1 QNHIDSRRG
10 GSRAARHTCLMRKI
24 LTRFTIVPITL
35 LAVAALAAGGLLAF
49 LAWRDRE
56 AVSFASSVVSENSP
70 IAELATRKIVWKV
83 VHIGSTVSTDTVRET
98 VYTIKAGYDLSQAET
113 PVVDKEAKTVTLTL
127 PPPKI
132 LSIDHF
138 LQRESFER
146 KTLVERVFG
155 ENRDDGKADREDI
168 VQLASDCD
176 KFALLSAENLR
187 ESVVALI
194 ANRLR
199 DVCGYELVVQAGL
212 DIPAKVMFNAYF
224 EEKGVDFRLP

>member
-1 QNHIDSRRG
+1 
-10 GSRAARHTCLMRKI
+10 MRKI

-155 ENRDDGKADREDI
+155 ENREDGKADREDI

-199 DVCGYELVVQAGL
+199 DACGYELVVQAGL

-224 EEKGVDFRLP
+224 EEKGVNFRLQ

>member
-1 QNHIDSRRG
+1 MG
-10 GSRAARHTCLMRKI
+10 
-24 LTRFTIVPITL
+24 VPITL
-35 LAVAALAAGGLLAF
+35 LIVAVLASGGLFAF
-49 LAWRDRE
+49 LAWRDRQ
-56 AVSFASSVVSENSP
+56 ALSFASSVVSENSP

-83 VHIGSTVSTDTVRET
+83 VHIGSTISTDTVRET

-113 PVVDKEAKTVTLTL
+113 PIVDKDAKTVTLTL

-138 LQRESFER
+138 LQRESFEK

-155 ENRDDGKADREDI
+155 ENREDGKADREDI
-168 VQLASDCD
+168 VQLAADCD
-176 KFALLSAENLR
+176 KFALLSSKNLR

-194 ANRLR
+194 ADRLR
-199 DVCGYELVVQAGL
+199 DTCDYELVVQAGL

>member
-1 QNHIDSRRG
+1 MG
-10 GSRAARHTCLMRKI
+10 
-24 LTRFTIVPITL
+24 VPITL
-35 LAVAALAAGGLLAF
+35 LVVAVLAAGGLFAF
-49 LAWRDRE
+49 LAWRDRQ
-56 AVSFASSVVSENSP
+56 AISFASSVVSENSP

-83 VHIGSTVSTDTVRET
+83 VHIDSTVSTDTVRDT
-98 VYTIKAGYDLSQAET
+98 VYTIKAGYDLSQTET
-113 PVVDKEAKTVTLTL
+113 PVVDKAAKTVTLTL

-138 LQRESFER
+138 LQRESFEK
-146 KTLVERVFG
+146 KTLIERIFG
-155 ENRDDGKADREDI
+155 ENREDGKADREDI

-199 DVCGYELVVQAGL
+199 DACGYELVVQAGL

-224 EEKGVDFRLP
+224 EEKGVDFRLQ

>member
-1 QNHIDSRRG
+1 MG
-10 GSRAARHTCLMRKI
+10 
-24 LTRFTIVPITL
+24 VPITL
-35 LAVAALAAGGLLAF
+35 LVVAVLASGGLFAF
-49 LAWRDRE
+49 LAWRDRQ
-56 AVSFASSVVSENSP
+56 AISFASSIVSENSP

-83 VHIGSTVSTDTVRET
+83 VHIGSTVSSDTVRET

-113 PVVDKEAKTVTLTL
+113 PIVDKDAKTVTLTL

-138 LQRESFER
+138 LQRESFEK

-155 ENRDDGKADREDI
+155 ENREDGKADREDI
-168 VQLASDCD
+168 VQLAADCD
-176 KFALLSAENLR
+176 KFALLSSKNLR

-194 ANRLR
+194 ADRLR
-199 DVCGYELVVQAGL
+199 DTCDYELVVQAGL

>member
-1 QNHIDSRRG
+1 MG
-10 GSRAARHTCLMRKI
+10 
-24 LTRFTIVPITL
+24 VPITL

-83 VHIGSTVSTDTVRET
+83 VHIGSTVSSDTVRET

-155 ENRDDGKADREDI
+155 ENRNDGKADREDI

-199 DVCGYELVVQAGL
+199 DACGYELVVQAGL

-224 EEKGVDFRLP
+224 EEKGVPFRLP

>member
-1 QNHIDSRRG
+1 
-10 GSRAARHTCLMRKI
+10 MRKI
-24 LTRFTIVPITL
+24 LTSFMGVPITL
-35 LAVAALAAGGLLAF
+35 LVVAVLAAGGLLAF
-49 LAWRDRE
+49 LAWRDKQ
-56 AVSFASSVVSENSP
+56 AISFASSVVSENSP

-113 PVVDKEAKTVTLTL
+113 PVVDKTAKTVTLTL

-146 KTLVERVFG
+146 KTLVERIFG
-155 ENRDDGKADREDI
+155 ENREDGKADREDI
-168 VQLASDCD
+168 VQLAADCD

-199 DVCGYELVVQAGL
+199 DACGYELVVQAGL

-224 EEKGVDFRLP
+224 EEKGVPFRLP

>member
-1 QNHIDSRRG
+1 
-10 GSRAARHTCLMRKI
+10 MRKI

-155 ENRDDGKADREDI
+155 ENREDGKADREDI

-176 KFALLSAENLR
+176 KFALLSADNLR

-199 DVCGYELVVQAGL
+199 DACGYELVVQAGL

-224 EEKGVDFRLP
+224 EEKGVPFRLP

>member
-1 QNHIDSRRG
+1 MG
-10 GSRAARHTCLMRKI
+10 
-24 LTRFTIVPITL
+24 VPLTL
-35 LAVAALAAGGLLAF
+35 LVVAALVAGGLFAF

-56 AVSFASSVVSENSP
+56 AISFASSVVSENSP

-132 LSIDHF
+132 ISIDHF
-138 LQRESFER
+138 LQRTSIEK

-155 ENRDDGKADREDI
+155 SSGEDGRADREDI
-168 VQLASDCD
+168 IQLAADCD

-187 ESVVALI
+187 ESVVAMI
-194 ANRLR
+194 ANWLR
-199 DVCGYELVVQAGL
+199 DACGYELAVQAGL

>member
-1 QNHIDSRRG
+1 
-10 GSRAARHTCLMRKI
+10 MRKI

-35 LAVAALAAGGLLAF
+35 LAVAVLAVGAIF
-49 LAWRDRE
+49 VELAWRDRQ
-56 AVSFASSVVSENSP
+56 AISFASSVVSENSP

-155 ENRDDGKADREDI
+155 ENREDGKADREDI

-176 KFALLSAENLR
+176 KFAILSAENLR
-187 ESVVALI
+187 ESVVALV

-199 DVCGYELVVQAGL
+199 DACGYELVVQAGL

-224 EEKGVDFRLP
+224 EEKGVDFRLQ

>member
-1 QNHIDSRRG
+1 
-10 GSRAARHTCLMRKI
+10 MRKI

-113 PVVDKEAKTVTLTL
+113 PVVDKAAKTVTLTL

-155 ENRDDGKADREDI
+155 ENREDGKADREDI

-199 DVCGYELVVQAGL
+199 DACGYELVVQAGL

>member
-1 QNHIDSRRG
+1 MG
-10 GSRAARHTCLMRKI
+10 
-24 LTRFTIVPITL
+24 VPITL
-35 LAVAALAAGGLLAF
+35 LIVAVLASGGLFAF
-49 LAWRDRE
+49 LAWRDRQ
-56 AVSFASSVVSENSP
+56 ALSFASSVVSEKSP

-83 VHIGSTVSTDTVRET
+83 VHIGSTISTDTVRET

-113 PVVDKEAKTVTLTL
+113 PIVDKDAKTVTLTL

-138 LQRESFER
+138 LQRESFEK

-155 ENRDDGKADREDI
+155 ENREDGKADREDI
-168 VQLASDCD
+168 VQLAADCD
-176 KFALLSAENLR
+176 KFALLSSKNLR

-194 ANRLR
+194 ADRLR
-199 DVCGYELVVQAGL
+199 DTCDYELVVQAGL

>member
-1 QNHIDSRRG
+1 MG
-10 GSRAARHTCLMRKI
+10 
-24 LTRFTIVPITL
+24 VPITL
-35 LAVAALAAGGLLAF
+35 LVVAVIAAGGLFAF
-49 LAWRDRE
+49 LAWRDRQ
-56 AVSFASSVVSENSP
+56 AISFASSVVSENSP
-70 IAELATRKIVWKV
+70 ITELATRKIVWKV

-113 PVVDKEAKTVTLTL
+113 PVVDKAAKTVTLTL

-132 LSIDHF
+132 ISIDHF
-138 LQRESFER
+138 LQRESFEK

-155 ENRDDGKADREDI
+155 ENREDGKADREDI
-168 VQLASDCD
+168 VQLAADCD
-176 KFALLSAENLR
+176 KFALLSAKNLR

-199 DVCGYELVVQAGL
+199 DACGYDLVVQAGL

-224 EEKGVDFRLP
+224 EEKGVDFRLQ

>member
-1 QNHIDSRRG
+1 MG
-10 GSRAARHTCLMRKI
+10 
-24 LTRFTIVPITL
+24 VPITL
-35 LAVAALAAGGLLAF
+35 LVVAVLASGGLFAF
-49 LAWRDRE
+49 LAWRDRQ
-56 AVSFASSVVSENSP
+56 ALSFASSVVSENSP

-83 VHIGSTVSTDTVRET
+83 VHIGSTISTDTVRET

-113 PVVDKEAKTVTLTL
+113 PIVDKDAKTVTLTL

-138 LQRESFER
+138 LQRESFEK

-155 ENRDDGKADREDI
+155 ENREDGKADREDI
-168 VQLASDCD
+168 VQLAADCD
-176 KFALLSAENLR
+176 KFALLSSKNLR

-194 ANRLR
+194 ADRLR
-199 DVCGYELVVQAGL
+199 DTCDYELVVQAGL
-212 DIPAKVMFNAYF
+212 DIPAKGMFNAYF

>member
-1 QNHIDSRRG
+1 
-10 GSRAARHTCLMRKI
+10 MRKI

-35 LAVAALAAGGLLAF
+35 LAVAAIAAGGLLAF

-155 ENRDDGKADREDI
+155 ENRDDGTADREDI
-168 VQLASDCD
+168 MQLASDCD

-199 DVCGYELVVQAGL
+199 DACGYELVVQAGL

>member
-1 QNHIDSRRG
+1 MG
-10 GSRAARHTCLMRKI
+10 
-24 LTRFTIVPITL
+24 VPITL
-35 LAVAALAAGGLLAF
+35 LVIAALASGGLFAF
-49 LAWRDRE
+49 LAWRDRQ
-56 AVSFASSVVSENSP
+56 ALSFASSVVSENSP

-83 VHIGSTVSTDTVRET
+83 VHIGSTISTDTVRET

-113 PVVDKEAKTVTLTL
+113 PIVDKDAKTVTLTL

-138 LQRESFER
+138 LQRESFEK

-155 ENRDDGKADREDI
+155 ENREDGKADREDI
-168 VQLASDCD
+168 VQLAADCD
-176 KFALLSAENLR
+176 KFALLSSKNLR

-194 ANRLR
+194 ADRLR
-199 DVCGYELVVQAGL
+199 DTCDYELVVQAGL

>member
-1 QNHIDSRRG
+1 
-10 GSRAARHTCLMRKI
+10 MRKI
-24 LTRFTIVPITL
+24 LTSFTGVPITL
-35 LAVAALAAGGLLAF
+35 LVVAVIAAGGLFAF
-49 LAWRDRE
+49 LAWRDRQ
-56 AVSFASSVVSENSP
+56 AISFASSVVSENSP

-132 LSIDHF
+132 ISIDHF

-155 ENRDDGKADREDI
+155 ENREDGKADREDI

-199 DVCGYELVVQAGL
+199 DACGYELVVQSGL

>member
-1 QNHIDSRRG
+1 MG
-10 GSRAARHTCLMRKI
+10 
-24 LTRFTIVPITL
+24 VPITL
-35 LAVAALAAGGLLAF
+35 LVIAALASGGLFAF
-49 LAWRDRE
+49 LAWRDRQ
-56 AVSFASSVVSENSP
+56 ALSFASSVVSENSP

-113 PVVDKEAKTVTLTL
+113 PIVDKDAKTVTLTL

-138 LQRESFER
+138 LQRESFEK

-155 ENRDDGKADREDI
+155 ENREDGKADREDI
-168 VQLASDCD
+168 VQLAADCD
-176 KFALLSAENLR
+176 KFALLSSKNLR

-194 ANRLR
+194 ADRLR
-199 DVCGYELVVQAGL
+199 DTCDYELVVQAGL

>member
-1 QNHIDSRRG
+1 MG
-10 GSRAARHTCLMRKI
+10 
-24 LTRFTIVPITL
+24 VPITL
-35 LAVAALAAGGLLAF
+35 LVVAVLASGGIFAF
-49 LAWRDRE
+49 LAWRDRQ
-56 AVSFASSVVSENSP
+56 AIAFASSVVNENSP

-113 PVVDKEAKTVTLTL
+113 PVVDKTAKTVTLTL

-132 LSIDHF
+132 ISIDHF
-138 LQRESFER
+138 LQRESLER
-146 KTLVERVFG
+146 KTLVERIFG
-155 ENRDDGKADREDI
+155 ENREDGKADREDI
-168 VQLASDCD
+168 VQLAADCD

-199 DVCGYELVVQAGL
+199 DACGYELVVQAGL

-224 EEKGVDFRLP
+224 EEKGVPFRLP

>member
-1 QNHIDSRRG
+1 
-10 GSRAARHTCLMRKI
+10 MRKI

-132 LSIDHF
+132 ISVDHF

-155 ENRDDGKADREDI
+155 ENREDGKADREDI

-199 DVCGYELVVQAGL
+199 DACGYELVVQAGL

>member
-1 QNHIDSRRG
+1 MG
-10 GSRAARHTCLMRKI
+10 
-24 LTRFTIVPITL
+24 VPITL
-35 LAVAALAAGGLLAF
+35 LIVAVLASGGLFAF
-49 LAWRDRE
+49 LAWRDRQ
-56 AVSFASSVVSENSP
+56 ALSFASSVVSENSP

-83 VHIGSTVSTDTVRET
+83 VHIGSTISTDTVRET

-113 PVVDKEAKTVTLTL
+113 PVVDKAAKTVTLTL

-138 LQRESFER
+138 LQRESFEK

-155 ENRDDGKADREDI
+155 ENREDGKADREDI
-168 VQLASDCD
+168 VQLAADCD
-176 KFALLSAENLR
+176 KFALLSSKNLR

-194 ANRLR
+194 ADRLR
-199 DVCGYELVVQAGL
+199 DTCDYELVVQAGL

>member
-1 QNHIDSRRG
+1 MG
-10 GSRAARHTCLMRKI
+10 A
-24 LTRFTIVPITL
+24 PITL
-35 LAVAALAAGGLLAF
+35 LVVAALAAGGLLAF

-83 VHIGSTVSTDTVRET
+83 VHIGSTVSSDTVRET

-155 ENRDDGKADREDI
+155 ENREDGKADREDI

-199 DVCGYELVVQAGL
+199 DACGYELVVQAGL

-224 EEKGVDFRLP
+224 EEKGVDFRLQ

>member
-1 QNHIDSRRG
+1 
-10 GSRAARHTCLMRKI
+10 MRKI
-24 LTRFTIVPITL
+24 LRKFMGVPITL
-35 LAVAALAAGGLLAF
+35 LIVAVLASGGLFAF
-49 LAWRDRE
+49 LAWRDRQ
-56 AVSFASSVVSENSP
+56 ALSFASSVVSENSP

-83 VHIGSTVSTDTVRET
+83 VHIGSTISTDTVRET

-113 PVVDKEAKTVTLTL
+113 PIVDKDAKTVTLTL

-138 LQRESFER
+138 LQRESFEK

-155 ENRDDGKADREDI
+155 ENREDGKADREDI
-168 VQLASDCD
+168 VQLAADCD
-176 KFALLSAENLR
+176 KFALLSSKNLR

-194 ANRLR
+194 ADRLR
-199 DVCGYELVVQAGL
+199 DTCDYELVVQAGL

-224 EEKGVDFRLP
+224 EEKGVDFRLQ

>member
-1 QNHIDSRRG
+1 
-10 GSRAARHTCLMRKI
+10 MRKI

-35 LAVAALAAGGLLAF
+35 LVVAALAVGAIF
-49 LAWRDRE
+49 VELAWRDRQ
-56 AVSFASSVVSENSP
+56 AISFASSVVSENSP

-113 PVVDKEAKTVTLTL
+113 PVVDKAAKTVTLTL

-146 KTLVERVFG
+146 KTLVERVEHDELTLRG
-155 ENRDDGKADREDI
+155 LYHLVRRHRHNPADLFRSFLMRHI
-168 VQLASDCD
+168 SSMPSQL
-176 KFALLSAENLR
+176 
-187 ESVVALI
+187 
-194 ANRLR
+194 
-199 DVCGYELVVQAGL
+199 
-212 DIPAKVMFNAYF
+212 KV
-224 EEKGVDFRLP
+224 